1 MDTSTSTRSA
11 ELLEVLSR
19 VSYTRGGKVDR
30 YNTERANWA
39 KEFQSTLLW
48 YVNSYCVNADE
59 LFGCIETPVQKSFF
73 MEFCIAFVTF
83 MGRCKPAGEGNF
95 LPPDARCLASQNCC
109 EHLAMAMLEKKP
121 DYIHADAWRE
131 IRPDESQYWRNPT
144 WSHDLAWYVAAGV
157 GRKGHKTLLQT
168 LTGVCLKYL
177 HCNCKW
183 CKPIIDSC
191 IDCGFVPKNM
201 KFFMI

>member
-1 MDTSTSTRSA
+1 MDGSTSTRSA

-19 VSYTRGGKVDR
+19 VSYTRGEKVDWH
-30 YNTERANWA
+30 NTDTVKWA
-39 KEFQSTLLW
+39 TEYREAVLCF
-48 YVNSYCVNADE
+48 VNSYGVNTDE
-59 LFGCIETPVQKSFF
+59 LFGCMKAGSKFF

-95 LPPDARCLASQNCC
+95 IPPDARCMASQNCC
-109 EHLAMAMLEKKP
+109 EHLVMHMLEKKP
-121 DYIHADAWRE
+121 DYIHAGAWRE
-131 IRPDESQYWRNPT
+131 INPEESQDWRDPT

-157 GRKGHKTLLQT
+157 GSKGHKTLLQT

-177 HCNCKW
+177 YCSCKW
-183 CKPIIDSC
+183 TKPLIDNC
-191 IDCGFVPKNM
+191 INRNLVPSNL